1 MREKFAD
8 GALIAK
14 WRKPGYEILCSMLAI
29 QKSGHNFK
37 TTSMCRVPL
46 RSRPANQRCLPSV
59 ETGCISCA
67 SGDGRFGGPV
77 WWNTPM
83 EDEAQPAEEHT
94 AQWAQP
100 GAEEAAPPPKRKR
113 QGSDDEE
120 ELDDEVAARV
130 QALRKGLLG

>member
-1 MREKFAD
+1 
-8 GALIAK
+8 
-14 WRKPGYEILCSMLAI
+14 
-29 QKSGHNFK
+29 
-37 TTSMCRVPL
+37 
-46 RSRPANQRCLPSV
+46 
-59 ETGCISCA
+59 
-67 SGDGRFGGPV
+67 
-77 WWNTPM
+77 M